1 MKNVNKL
8 KGLREGMWH
17 ASAST
22 RRPGARRR
30 SRATMVDATM
40 ELLILI

>member
-22 RRPGARRR
+22 RRRSAEAG

>member
-1 MKNVNKL
+1 ML
-8 KGLREGMWH
+8 LPPH
-17 ASAST
+17 AA
-22 RRPGARRR
+22 GARRQ

>member
-8 KGLREGMWH
+8 KGLREDMCH

-22 RRPGARRR
+22 RTGARRR

-40 ELLILI
+40 ELLISLI